1 MAVKKTDVTADKAE
15 AKTKAE
21 QKTTELKKTEN
32 TELATVPK
40 KVEPTKEEA
49 KKAEPKK
56 TEPKKAA
63 AKKAEP
69 KKAAAKKAEPK
80 KAAAKTKAAAKKE
93 MKVSAILE
101 YQGRQIEEKTMI
113 AAVKDVW
120 TKAGNKVGDIKKLEL
135 YIKPEENS
143 VYYVINGIDTGQ
155 VVL

>member
-1 MAVKKTDVTADKAE
+1 MAVKKTDSKAE
-15 AKTKAE
+15 P
-21 QKTTELKKTEN
+21 KTTELKKTEKAELAMVPKTAEPMKEAAKK
-32 TELATVPK
+32 TELK
-40 KVEPTKEEA
+40 KAEPSKAEA

-56 TEPKKAA
+56 SA

-69 KKAAAKKAEPK
+69 KKAAPK
-80 KAAAKTKAAAKKE
+80 KKAAAKKE
-93 MKVSAILE
+93 MKVTAILE
-101 YQGRQIEEKTMI
+101 YQGRQIEEKAMI

-155 VVL
+155 VIL

>member
-69 KKAAAKKAEPK
+69 KKAATK